1 MENVGGE
8 DKDSETEQQKK
19 SEGSSRM
26 ESKGNLGRGGSKKVL
41 SPSLVGGEAKAAS
54 PAKNNV
60 SKTHVD
66 SVKRTSSSGGSKRQR
81 FKEVD
86 DSAQEVV
93 IDAALDVGSG
103 REIDKPIVGWSSLVG
118 RFQPS
123 MS

>member
-1 MENVGGE
+1 MEKAGGE
-8 DKDSETEQQKK
+8 DKDSEMEQQQK
-19 SEGSSRM
+19 SDGGSRM
-26 ESKGNLGRGGSKKVL
+26 ESKGTLGRGGSKKVL

>member
-1 MENVGGE
+1 MEKAGGE
-8 DKDSETEQQKK
+8 
-19 SEGSSRM
+19 
-26 ESKGNLGRGGSKKVL
+26 LGGSKKVL
-41 SPSLVGGEAKAAS
+41 SPSRVGGEAKAAP
-54 PAKNNV
+54 PAKNDV

-66 SVKRTSSSGGSKRQR
+66 SMKQTSSSSGGSKRQR

-93 IDAALDVGSG
+93 IDAALDAGSG
-103 REIDKPIVGWSSLVG
+103 REIDKPVVGWSSLVG